1 MCGTHIFMLPSS
13 TPTPPPGPSE
23 AAVAP
28 DHAALD
34 RLDDALVE
42 VRRVL
47 QRPGYRRAV
56 LGELA
61 GTVGLGTVRL
71 LRLVERAPEAPTI
84 GAVAEALVIDP
95 STASRLVER
104 AAEAGLLERRACSD
118 DGRRAR
124 LHLTGQGSAV
134 LDVVSARRRAIVA
147 RAVQDWE
154 EQDVDTLQG
163 LLERL
168 LAGFDLAEVEA

>member
-1 MCGTHIFMLPSS
+1 MCGTYIHMTAAADRTLA
-13 TPTPPPGPSE
+13 PPPLDPE
-23 AAVAP
+23 
-28 DHAALD
+28 ALD

-61 GTVGLGTVRL
+61 GTVGLQTIRV
-71 LRLVERAPEAPTI
+71 LRLVERAEHAPTI
-84 GAVAEALVIDP
+84 GAVAEALVVDP
-95 STASRLVER
+95 STASRTVDR
-104 AAEAGLLERRACSD
+104 AVAAGLLERHVCSD

-124 LHLTGQGSAV
+124 LHLTAPGRA
-134 LDVVSARRRAIVA
+134 LLAEVSARRRDVLAS
-147 RAVQDWE
+147 AVRDWE
-154 EQDVDTLQG
+154 RRDVGTLQV

-168 LAGFDLAEVEA
+168 LDGFDAAEVAP

>member
-1 MCGTHIFMLPSS
+1 MCGTHTYMS
-13 TPTPPPGPSE
+13 TATDDILAPPPTDP
-23 AAVAP
+23 
-28 DHAALD
+28 AALD

-61 GTVGLGTVRL
+61 GTVGLPTIRV
-71 LRLVERAPEAPTI
+71 LRLVERAEQAPTI
-84 GAVAEALVIDP
+84 GAVAEALVVDP
-95 STASRLVER
+95 STASRAVDR
-104 AAEAGLLERRACSD
+104 AVDAGLLERHACSD

-124 LHLTGQGSAV
+124 LHLTGPGRA
-134 LDVVSARRRAIVA
+134 LLAEVSTRRRTVLAAV
-147 RAVQDWE
+147 VQDWA
-154 EQDVDTLQG
+154 QGDVDTLRA

-168 LAGFDLAEVEA
+168 LDGFDAAEEAL

>member
-1 MCGTHIFMLPSS
+1 MCGTYTDMTIAADRSLA
-13 TPTPPPGPSE
+13 PPPLDP
-23 AAVAP
+23 
-28 DHAALD
+28 AALD

-61 GTVGLGTVRL
+61 GTVGLQTIRVV
-71 LRLVERAPEAPTI
+71 RLVERADRAPTI
-84 GAVAEALVIDP
+84 GAVAEALVVDP
-95 STASRLVER
+95 STASRAVDR
-104 AAEAGLLERRACSD
+104 AVEAGLLERRVCSD

-124 LHLTGQGSAV
+124 LHLTGPGRELLAE
-134 LDVVSARRRAIVA
+134 VSTRRRTVLA
-147 RAVQDWE
+147 RAVRDWDPG
-154 EQDVDTLQG
+154 DVDALQA

-168 LAGFDLAEVEA
+168 LDGFDAAEVAP